1 MKKENRTTAIWVCR
15 VLVHVGI
22 AGIVS
27 GLLMIGYF
35 LYKGN
40 FTTLN
45 SSFEAS
51 QGFYDAYDTMMT
63 WAEDAIWIKIMWRQT
78 APSRKTGSWLW
89 ILRRT
94 TETR

>member
-22 AGIVS
+22 CRDRVL

-51 QGFYDAYDTMMT
+51 QGF
-63 WAEDAIWIKIMWRQT
+63 
-78 APSRKTGSWLW
+78 
-89 ILRRT
+89 LRCL
-94 TETR
+94 

>member
-35 LYKGN
+35 
-40 FTTLN
+40 
-45 SSFEAS
+45 S
-51 QGFYDAYDTMMT
+51 
-63 WAEDAIWIKIMWRQT
+63 
-78 APSRKTGSWLW
+78 
-89 ILRRT
+89 
-94 TETR
+94 